1 MSSTGYLSVGSWT
14 DAGFTAANFNSLA
27 DGSGV
32 LAATAISNSTTNAV
46 HERADVS
53 FSLVVGGTTTVASYF
68 AIYALPLNQ
77 DGTTY
82 GDGYASGAGDPE
94 TCYYLGSVGVKSG
107 IASGSAVTG
116 TLELAG
122 LPAGDFKVVLVNHL
136 GVALNSAAAAVVKYQ
151 FVDLYNA

>member
-1 MSSTGYLSVGSWT
+1 MSSTGYLSVGAWT

-32 LAATAISNSTTNAV
+32 LAATAISNSTVNQV

-53 FSLVVGGTTTVASYF
+53 FSLVVGGTTTANSYI
-68 AIYALPLNQ
+68 AVYALPLNQ
-77 DGTTY
+77 DGSTY

-94 TCYYLGSVGVKSG
+94 TCYYLGVVGVKSG
-107 IASGSAVTG
+107 VASGGTLTG
-116 TLELAG
+116 TLELAT
-122 LPAGDFKVVLVNHL
+122 LPAGDFKLVLVNHL
-136 GVALNSAAAAVVKYQ
+136 GVALNASAAATVKYR